1 MTATDRPAPSF
12 LDRLS
17 DRYEVSLPCDLVVIK
32 KSTILGREKRTE
44 LKGVIDELSING
56 ARIRMIGSGKYQ
68 EGTRMGIDVQGSTG
82 VVRVR
87 SARTEGEIDLVGIQF
102 MELTPELEHN
112 LHEAIARMRGDAG
125 QLRYEWEKRN
135 P

>member
-17 DRYEVSLPCDLVVIK
+17 ERYEVSLPCQLVVVG
-32 KSTILGREKRTE
+32 KSGFLGREKRTL

-56 ARIRMIGSGKYQ
+56 ARIRLTGSGKHPP
-68 EGTRMGIDVQGSTG
+68 GSRMGIEIEGSTG

-87 SARTEGEIDLVGIQF
+87 SERSDDGIDFVGVEF
-102 MELTPELEHN
+102 MELTPELEKN

-125 QLRYEWEKRN
+125 QLRYEWDQRKS
-135 P
+135 